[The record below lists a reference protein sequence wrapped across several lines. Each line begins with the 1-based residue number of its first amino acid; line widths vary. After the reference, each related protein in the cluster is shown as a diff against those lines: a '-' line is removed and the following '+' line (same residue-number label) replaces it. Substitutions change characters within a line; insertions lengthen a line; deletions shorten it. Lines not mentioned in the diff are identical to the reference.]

1 MFGRDKEKEEK
12 KKVGEITGFI
22 GKGVAME
29 GRITFEDTMRIDG
42 SFKGDISAP
51 SGTLVVG
58 EGGYIEGEI
67 RVASAV
73 ITGVVKGKLD
83 AAVRVEL
90 RAPGKMTGEIKTPT
104 LIIEE
109 GVLFEGACTMVK
121 KDGASFETV
130 EYGSQEQRSTFV
142 Q

>member
-22 GKGVAME
+22 GKGVALE
-29 GRITFEDTMRIDG
+29 GR
-42 SFKGDISAP
+42 
-51 SGTLVVG
+51 
-58 EGGYIEGEI
+58 
-67 RVASAV
+67 VAAAV
-73 ITGVVKGKLD
+73 ITGVVKGKRD

>member
-1 MFGRDKEKEEK
+1 
-12 KKVGEITGFI
+12 
-22 GKGVAME
+22 
-29 GRITFEDTMRIDG
+29 
-42 SFKGDISAP
+42 
-51 SGTLVVG
+51 
-58 EGGYIEGEI
+58 
-67 RVASAV
+67 
-73 ITGVVKGKLD
+73 
-83 AAVRVEL
+83 
-90 RAPGKMTGEIKTPT
+90 MTGEIKTPT

>member
-12 KKVGEITGFI
+12 KKTGEITGFI

-51 SGTLVVG
+51 SGALVVG

-73 ITGVVKGKLD
+73 ITGMVKGKLE

-90 RAPGKMTGEIKTPT
+90 KSPGKMTGEIKTPT

-130 EYGSQEQRSTFV
+130 EYGSQEHRGTFV